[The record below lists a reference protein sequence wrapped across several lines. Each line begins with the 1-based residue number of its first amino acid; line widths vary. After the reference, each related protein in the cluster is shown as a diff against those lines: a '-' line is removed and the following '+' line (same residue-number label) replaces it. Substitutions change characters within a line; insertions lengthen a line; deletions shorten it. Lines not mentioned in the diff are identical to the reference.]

1 MFNATK
7 RGPDDSS
14 LAIAAFVIQILD
26 GAVSL
31 RVKTELHDQENMK
44 NKFPGED
51 STTPNDSSEKSRR
64 WWLFLAGCALAVLLG
79 VALRSQREDPAA
91 FAKFSNALDA
101 NGAGRAS
108 VPWGD
113 RRSVLSAS
121 SSTARSAEEIV
132 AGKVSQFGRSR
143 HEIVRTIAQRSQLE
157 VPSEIENFFKAIDSG
172 LWEEIELQWN
182 ALSKQSGQFEG
193 STHSP
198 ELDPF
203 WPAVL
208 DAYGA
213 AEQAH
218 LWPAQKL
225 LDYGN
230 AILDSLR
237 PGMVSLLSR

>member
-1 MFNATK
+1 MI
-7 RGPDDSS
+7 P
-14 LAIAAFVIQILD
+14 V
-26 GAVSL
+26 
-31 RVKTELHDQENMK
+31 
-44 NKFPGED
+44 
-51 STTPNDSSEKSRR
+51 KSRGDGGSS
-64 WWLFLAGCALAVLLG
+64 WQ
-79 VALRSQREDPAA
+79 VALWR
-91 FAKFSNALDA
+91 FSSASLFVHNVKIRLLSPNSRMRWTA